1 METKKK
7 FAVILSGCG
16 VFDGSEIHE
25 ATLTMY
31 SIAKAGG
38 EYQIF
43 APDIKQHHVVNHITG
58 EEMSETRN
66 VMVEAARIARGNIKA
81 LSELVVSDFDA
92 IIFPGGF
99 GAAKNLSTFAF
110 EGENLSVNADVER
123 VIKVTIESKKPLGA
137 LCISPIILAKM
148 LNDAKITLGTE
159 NDPAA
164 IAAKNMGAD
173 YIATKH
179 GEVVIDEKYKIV
191 TSPCY
196 MLDANIAQIGQGA
209 ENVIATMMNMLE

>member
-16 VFDGSEIHE
+16 VFDGAEIHE

-31 SIAKAGG
+31 SIAKAGA

-43 APDIKQHHVVNHITG
+43 APDVKQHHVVNHITG
-58 EEMSETRN
+58 KEMNETRN
-66 VMVEAARIARGNIKA
+66 VLVEAARIARGNIMA
-81 LSELVVSDFDA
+81 LGKLKMSDYDA
-92 IIFPGGF
+92 VIFPGGF

-110 EGENLSVNADVER
+110 EGENLTINKDVER
-123 VIKVTIESKKPLGA
+123 VIKETIASKKPLGA
-137 LCISPIILAKM
+137 LCISPIIMAKI
-148 LNDAKITLGTE
+148 LDDAKITLGTE

-164 IAAKNMGAD
+164 VAAKNMGAD
-173 YIATKH
+173 YVATTH

-196 MLDANIAQIGQGA
+196 QLDANIAQIGEGT
-209 ENVIATMMNMLE
+209 ENVIATMMNMLN